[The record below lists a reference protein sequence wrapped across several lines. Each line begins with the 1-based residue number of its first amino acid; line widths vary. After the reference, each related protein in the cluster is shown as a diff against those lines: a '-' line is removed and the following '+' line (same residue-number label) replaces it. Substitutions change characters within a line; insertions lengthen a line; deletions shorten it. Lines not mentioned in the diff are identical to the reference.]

1 MTIVHYCGR
10 SAPCG
15 LSWLR
20 LTPCMVNKRGRRTSD
35 SGTLSFPQ
43 NSLSAMPE
51 VFRKIKLCNR
61 RFCLNR
67 RFPTSFPGSQS
78 NNELQTPESKV
89 WEGISDG
96 LCAIGDW
103 CQYQTNATRNVFFL
117 FSGHVLWQ
125 ILRSYMSSP
134 LWAGHEKHSTDSP
147 MHCPPFKAKMEIKYN
162 LCFINALCK
171 IQKSMVFNSKVVVFN
186 E

>member
-1 MTIVHYCGR
+1 MYIDQCYHTSKVWLSHSHQAKYETHVVTIVHYCGR

-134 LWAGHEKHSTDSP
+134 LWARHAENIPLTRR
-147 MHCPPFKAKMEIKYN
+147 CIV
-162 LCFINALCK
+162 LL
-171 IQKSMVFNSKVVVFN
+171 SKPRWR
-186 E
+186 